1 MEVYSPDRSSD
12 WLVEEFATGSG
23 SASRVSILA
32 GTPAWQWSLLLAG
45 TATLMGLGLGLAL
58 RRYSLRL
65 MLAAVLIVGL
75 LGALP
80 PLLLPDTQGRRVRL
94 VVGYAQPL
102 WPGQEKALRA
112 KLDPVVAMAT
122 WPAGM
127 REQLDVSDQAIRK
140 MEIKPASKHDIQD
153 PPLGLIQGTACEFEL
168 APELT
173 DAQCRT
179 LVEFYGWY
187 MQRLGRK
194 FALENGQKQVGGGS
208 FSMGGNWDRWKND
221 WLERNPE
228 P

>member
-1 MEVYSPDRSSD
+1 MEVYSPARSSD

-23 SASRVSILA
+23 SASRVSCLA

-65 MLAAVLIVGL
+65 LLAAVLIVGL

-112 KLDPVVAMAT
+112 KLDPVAAMAT
-122 WPAGM
+122 WPVGM
-127 REQLDVSDQAIRK
+127 REHLEVTDQIVRNL
-140 MEIKPASKHDIQD
+140 EIKPAYKHDIHD
-153 PPLGLIQGTACEFEL
+153 PPIGLIQGTACEFEL
-168 APELT
+168 ALDLT

-187 MQRLGRK
+187 IQRLGRK
-194 FALENGQKQVGGGS
+194 FALENGQQQVSGGS
-208 FSMGGNWDRWKND
+208 FSLGGDWDRWKEE
-221 WLERNPE
+221 WLEHNLE